1 MLLLSLGAVIG
12 TRGADKTTNKDSRH
26 PCIMQVFAE
35 GGDPSN
41 SYTKPN
47 VHKDRLL
54 LLLAVTSLM
63 ACRCVCVCKCVC
75 VCTCVFVGGVSF
87 ALAVGIFFWGGLVR
101 GCSCCSCGI
110 SYCLQELRTTAIFR
124 V

>member
-12 TRGADKTTNKDSRH
+12 TRGADKKKTNKDSRH
-26 PCIMQVFAE
+26 AFIMQVFAE

-63 ACRCVCVCKCVC
+63 ACRCVCVCLSECVC
-75 VCTCVFVGGVSF
+75 VHVCLWGVPPSPLQLVFSFGGV
-87 ALAVGIFFWGGLVR
+87 
-101 GCSCCSCGI
+101 
-110 SYCLQELRTTAIFR
+110 
-124 V
+124 